1 MTKKNDYS
9 RLGFDRYDSGDLRI
23 LMSLDTKEKVR
34 EWLDAIGPEGLDY
47 AMTLLETAAEL
58 TLLEDIDAIV
68 EADPSCIDAKIQLS
82 RIFQ

>member
-34 EWLDAIGPEGLDY
+34 EWLDAVGPRRTRLCNEP
-47 AMTLLETAAEL
+47 
-58 TLLEDIDAIV
+58 IRN
-68 EADPSCIDAKIQLS
+68 S
-82 RIFQ
+82 RRVNVT